1 MSNLEKAKEIIKDN
15 ISMAQAG
22 LFCTRNTMGD
32 LMTNIY
38 DNNGLCVDICYY
50 YGYFEVFGLSD
61 AEFSELHKYYEAL
74 GGF

>member
-1 MSNLEKAKEIIKDN
+1 MSNLEKVKEIIKDN

-22 LFCTRNTMGD
+22 MFCTRNTMGD
-32 LMTNIY
+32 HMINIY
-38 DNNGLCVDICYY
+38 DNKGIYVDVCYD

-61 AEFSELHKYYEAL
+61 IEFSELHKYYKSL